1 LFKTHFS
8 YQLNFPDQIPPTL
21 PPEITHAY
29 AGEIAPPKGGEN
41 PVWNLWDVLG
51 LVLFAIAS
59 FFMLT
64 FLAIVVVSAIHYL
77 PRFRDMNPTAVFKN
91 VAFGVA
97 LQTAVYA
104 VALGFM
110 ALLIARKG
118 QRGFFREISW
128 NSPTA
133 TGGLG
138 AIFGGVAM
146 AVGSLTCSVLLQKWI
161 PKELPIDS
169 YMKTRASAY
178 AVALFGIVVA
188 PLVEELFFRGFL
200 YPALARKIGMAAG
213 VIFTSAGFALMHE
226 GQLARA
232 WAPLL
237 VIFLVGVCLT
247 VVRAATKSVAFTVLM
262 HMSYNTTLF
271 ALMFLVTEGFRH
283 MKQG

>member
-1 LFKTHFS
+1 M
-8 YQLNFPDQIPPTL
+8 
-21 PPEITHAY
+21 
-29 AGEIAPPKGGEN
+29 
-41 PVWNLWDVLG
+41 LG
-51 LVLFAIAS
+51 LVLFAIAG
-59 FFMLT
+59 FLMLT
-64 FLAIVVVSAIHYL
+64 FLAVIVVTAAHHL
-77 PRFRDMNPTAVFKN
+77 PRFRDINPTAVFKN

-97 LQTAVYA
+97 LQTAAYA

-110 ALLIARKG
+110 ALLIARKS

-128 NSPTA
+128 NAPTA
-133 TGGLG
+133 RGGLT

-146 AVGSLTCSVLLQKWI
+146 AVGSLMCSVLLQKWI

-178 AVALFGIVVA
+178 AVALFGILVA
-188 PLVEELFFRGFL
+188 PLMEELFFRGFL
-200 YPALARKIGMAAG
+200 YPALARKIGVGAS
-213 VIFTSAGFALMHE
+213 VLFTAAGFALMHE

-262 HMSYNTTLF
+262 HVSYNTTLF
-271 ALMFLVTEGFRH
+271 ALMFLVTEGFRQ